1 MTPTPR
7 TVFAIALLAAA
18 VVATG
23 APTVSAPTAGM
34 LLVATRDMADPR
46 FRQTVILLARHDESG
61 SLGLVLNKPAK
72 LSVGEAVPL
81 LAATPAADQ
90 RLYLG
95 GPVGI
100 EQVLYLVR
108 RSEPPEGLVP
118 VIDDLYLGTA
128 RDRLEALLGEQPE
141 LPLRVFAGYAGW
153 SRGQLAGELAR
164 SGWHLLPATPE
175 EVFADPG
182 GLWKRL
188 IDRAAPAGILVLRGG
203 RG

>member
-1 MTPTPR
+1 
-7 TVFAIALLAAA
+7 
-18 VVATG
+18 
-23 APTVSAPTAGM
+23 M

-46 FRQTVILLARHDESG
+46 FRQTVILLARHDGSG

-72 LSVGEAVPL
+72 LSVGEAVPP
-81 LAATPAADQ
+81 LAGTPAADQ

-108 RSEPPEGLVP
+108 RSEPPDGLVP

-153 SRGQLAGELAR
+153 SAGQLAGELAR

-175 EVFADPG
+175 EVFADSE

-188 IDRAAPAGILVLRGG
+188 IDRAAPSGILVLRGG
-203 RG
+203 PG

>member
-1 MTPTPR
+1 MTPTQR
-7 TVFAIALLAAA
+7 LVLAIALLAAA
-18 VVATG
+18 LVT
-23 APTVSAPTAGM
+23 SAAARLSEPAAGM

-46 FRQTVILLARHDESG
+46 FRETVILLARHDESG
-61 SLGLVLNKPAK
+61 SLGLVLNRPAK

-95 GPVGI
+95 GPVAI

-118 VIDDLYLGTA
+118 VIDDLYLGSA
-128 RDRLEALLGEQPE
+128 RDRLEALLSEQPE

-153 SRGQLAGELAR
+153 SAGQLAGELAR
-164 SGWHLLPATPE
+164 SGWHLLPATHE
-175 EVFADPG
+175 EIFADPE

-188 IDRAAPAGILVLRGG
+188 IERAAPSGILVWQGAAG
-203 RG
+203 